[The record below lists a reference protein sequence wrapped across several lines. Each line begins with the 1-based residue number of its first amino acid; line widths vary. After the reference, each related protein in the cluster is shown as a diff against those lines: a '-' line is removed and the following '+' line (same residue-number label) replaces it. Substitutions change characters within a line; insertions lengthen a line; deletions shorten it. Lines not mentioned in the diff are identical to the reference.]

1 MDTKK
6 IKYLEICEYF
16 KNKIDNNEMKPGE
29 KLPTEYDMV
38 DMFSVSRHTVRQ
50 AILELEREKYIYRE
64 KGVGAFCADREK
76 DIVKEQKMIMVITT
90 YISDYIFPYII
101 RGIEEIL
108 SQKGYGV
115 ILFSTRNEK
124 EKEAEQLKK
133 LLNYNIVG
141 AIIEPTTSAIENVN
155 SEYYMELNKKKI
167 PYIMINSFYEGLNKS
182 YVDIDDEKG
191 GYLACKHLLDL
202 GHKKIAAVFKEDDS
216 QGIKRKRGYIK
227 ALEEYNVNF
236 DKTLVGSYKTFEE
249 DFYPYAFVKNLLSK
263 GQDRPTAVVAYNDKI
278 AVQIISAAREL
289 GLKIPEDLSIVG
301 YDNEQ
306 IIASIINGGLTTID
320 HPKEE
325 LGKLVATELL
335 NIIEDEKESFSY
347 TYEPKL
353 IIKKSTKNL

>member
-1 MDTKK
+1 M
-6 IKYLEICEYF
+6 C
-16 KNKIDNNEMKPGE
+16 
-29 KLPTEYDMV
+29 
-38 DMFSVSRHTVRQ
+38 RQ
-50 AILELEREKYIYRE
+50 
-64 KGVGAFCADREK
+64 GK
-76 DIVKEQKMIMVITT
+76 DIIKEQNMIMVITT

-191 GYLACKHLLDL
+191 GYLACKHLIDL

-216 QGIKRKRGYIK
+216 QGIKRKNGYIK
-227 ALEEYNVNF
+227 ALEECNIDF

-325 LGKLVATELL
+325 LGKLVAKELL
-335 NIIEDEKESFSY
+335 NIIEGEKESFSY

>member
-1 MDTKK
+1 MDTKR
-6 IKYLEICEYF
+6 IKYVEISDYF
-16 KNKIDNNEMKPGE
+16 KNKIDNGEMKPGE

-50 AILELEREKYIYRE
+50 AILELEKDKYIYRE

-101 RGIEEIL
+101 RGIEEVL

-216 QGIKRKRGYIK
+216 QGIKRKKGYIK

-335 NIIEDEKESFSY
+335 SIIEGEKESFSY